1 MSPSVEARKEVSAGG
16 VVYRV
21 VEGAPLYLLIRD
33 SYRNW
38 GFPKGHL
45 ECDEE
50 APDAALREVQEE
62 TGLPTVTL
70 CAEIDTIDW
79 YFRFRGRLVHKICHF
94 FLMETDCSATLPQ
107 RDEGITAC
115 RWARFDEAR
124 SLLAYE
130 NARVVLDRA
139 QEIIHARAMANGG
152 VLASSFT
159 EGPAACDVSADRTA
173 AAHNTSAAD
182 AP

>member
-1 MSPSVEARKEVSAGG
+1 MTTPVDARREVSAGG

-21 VEGAPLYLLIRD
+21 VDSVPVYLLIRD

-45 ECDEE
+45 ECDEA
-50 APDAALREVQEE
+50 APDAAVREVQEE

-70 CAEIDTIDW
+70 RAEIDTIDW
-79 YFRFRGRLVHKICHF
+79 FFRFRGTLVHKICHF

-107 RDEGITAC
+107 REEGITAC
-115 RWARFDEAR
+115 RWAKYDEAR

-130 NARVVLDRA
+130 NARIVLERA
-139 QEIIHARAMANGG
+139 NEIIRGR
-152 VLASSFT
+152 SSGDQPSPAPAPPGS
-159 EGPAACDVSADRTA
+159 EGI
-173 AAHNTSAAD
+173 
-182 AP
+182 